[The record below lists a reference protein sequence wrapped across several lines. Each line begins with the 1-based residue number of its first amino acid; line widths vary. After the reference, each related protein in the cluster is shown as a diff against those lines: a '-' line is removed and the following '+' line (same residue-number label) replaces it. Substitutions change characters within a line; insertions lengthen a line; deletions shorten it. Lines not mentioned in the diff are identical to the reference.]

1 MVNRSELREQAAKAE
16 AQKQPLD
23 AAVLYE
29 RAGDLERA
37 IALYTRGGVPTRAAQ
52 LLESSGRAPQ
62 AAALLTSLGRHLD
75 AAAVHDRA
83 RDYAKAAA
91 ALLRGGQRERAAA
104 MFERAE
110 AWSDA
115 AKLYASMGNRERA
128 AQLFETAGDRDRA
141 AELRGVAAPTPG
153 ETTDTSAPVEV
164 ATGAVMDAGQLV
176 AAVVAMLRAGKVDDA
191 SRLYVTSQE
200 DVGYGILAAV
210 AGGGPQQL
218 AAAKMFEAA
227 RDFAKAGECLE
238 GLEDYAGAGAYY
250 ERADDAFMAAEMY
263 LRAGDQ
269 ERAAPMLDRSGN
281 PAKAAELF
289 EATGKLDLA
298 AACHE
303 KAGHVLAAGQLYAKL
318 GNPGKALQ
326 LLQRVPREDPGWLRA
341 SRAVGELLAA
351 HGQAA
356 VAIGRYDE
364 ALKGASVTEQTAP
377 LFSHLATCLEQA
389 GDLTRAA
396 SVLRQLAAW
405 RADFE
410 DAGHRLVALLKRT
423 AAPAT
428 PPAAAA
434 AQAPGPAGS
443 KGFDQLQGQEVFQA
457 LSPAQL
463 RDLHAICE
471 VRSYQPGEPLAEAGE
486 RASAL
491 FLVLRGAVRV
501 AVPSAQ
507 GPKVLGNVG
516 PGTPLGLVHLFGAA
530 TNPARLV
537 ADGEVDVL
545 AISAA
550 RLAALLA
557 ADDQLALRVY
567 RNASKSLA
575 LGLLAGGGVAAWVGG
590 AG

>member
-1 MVNRSELREQAAKAE
+1 MVDRSELLEQAARAE
-16 AQKQPLD
+16 AKRQPLD

-62 AAALLTSLGRHLD
+62 AAALLTSLGRHID

-83 RDYAKAAA
+83 HDHAKAAA

-115 AKLYASMGNRERA
+115 AKLYASMGNHERA
-128 AQLFETAGDRDRA
+128 ARLFETAGEPDRA
-141 AELRGVAAPTPG
+141 AELRAAAAPTPG
-153 ETTDTSAPVEV
+153 EKPGPGAPVEL
-164 ATGAVMDAGQLV
+164 APGAVMDAGKLV
-176 AAVVAMLRAGKVDDA
+176 AAVVAMLGAGKVDDA
-191 SRLYVTSQE
+191 RRLYVSSNE
-200 DVGYGILAAV
+200 DVGYAILAAV
-210 AGGGPQQL
+210 AGGGPRQQ

-250 ERADDAFMAAEMY
+250 ERADDPFMAAEMY

-269 ERAAPMLDRSGN
+269 ARAALMLERSGN
-281 PAKAAELF
+281 PGQAAEIF
-289 EATGKLDLA
+289 EAVGTFDRA

-303 KAGHVLAAGQLYAKL
+303 KAGHLLAAGELYAKL

-326 LLQRVPREDPGWLRA
+326 LLQRVPREDAGWFRA
-341 SRAVGELLAA
+341 SRAVGELLVS
-351 HGQAA
+351 HGQPA
-356 VAIGRYDE
+356 VAIGRYEE
-364 ALKGASVTEQTAP
+364 ALKGASLTEQTAP

-389 GDLTRAA
+389 GDATRAA

-410 DAGHRLVALLKRT
+410 EAGRRLVALQGR
-423 AAPAT
+423 
-428 PPAAAA
+428 PAASAPPSPVAA
-434 AQAPGPAGS
+434 DPQAPGLVATRME
-443 KGFDQLQGQEVFQA
+443 GFEFLQRLEIFQS
-457 LSPAQL
+457 LSLVQL
-463 RDLHAICE
+463 RNLHAICE
-471 VRSYQPGEPLAEAGE
+471 LRSFRAGELLAEAGE
-486 RASAL
+486 LARAI
-491 FLVLRGAVRV
+491 FLVCRGTVRV
-501 AVPSAQ
+501 EVATAQ
-507 GPKVLGNVG
+507 GHPAFGSTG
-516 PGTPLGLVHLFGAA
+516 PGTPLGLVSVFGDGPS
-530 TNPARLV
+530 PARLV

-550 RLAALLA
+550 RFAALLA
-557 ADDQLALRVY
+557 ADDQLALRIY
-567 RNASKSLA
+567 RNVSKT
-575 LGLLAGGGVAAWVGG
+575 LAGRLLGDDSSLRV
-590 AG
+590 

>member
-1 MVNRSELREQAAKAE
+1 MAHRPELLAQAARAE
-16 AQKQPLD
+16 AQKQLLD

-75 AAAVHDRA
+75 AAAVHERA
-83 RDYAKAAA
+83 GAHAKAAS

-115 AKLYASMGNRERA
+115 AKLYASLGDQERA
-128 AQLFETAGDRDRA
+128 ARLLAIAGDPA
-141 AELRGVAAPTPG
+141 HVAELRAAPDPTPG
-153 ETTDTSAPVEV
+153 EEFGRDAPAETSA
-164 ATGAVMDAGQLV
+164 GAGMDAGQLV
-176 AAVVAMLRAGKVDDA
+176 AAVVALLGAGKVEDA
-191 SRLYVTSQE
+191 RRLYASSPE
-200 DVGYGILAAV
+200 DVGYAILSAV
-210 AGGGPQQL
+210 AGGGPRRH

-238 GLEDYAGAGAYY
+238 GLDDFAGAGAYY

-537 ADGEVDVL
+537 ADGEVEVL
-545 AISAA
+545 AIPAA

-557 ADDQLALRVY
+557 SDDQLALRIY
-567 RNASKSLA
+567 RNVSRVLA
-575 LGLLAGGGVAAWVGG
+575 VQLLADGRTLAT
-590 AG
+590 